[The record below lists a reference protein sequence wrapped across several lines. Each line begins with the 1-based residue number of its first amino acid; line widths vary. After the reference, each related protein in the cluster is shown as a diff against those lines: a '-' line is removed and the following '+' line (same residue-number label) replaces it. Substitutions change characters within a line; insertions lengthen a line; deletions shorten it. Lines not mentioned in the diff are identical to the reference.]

1 MIYLKTGMMFAR
13 DIPPAF
19 STSINEALTADVE
32 ATHTLKFYQFHS
44 IVVLFP
50 FYGTFRSYNTS
61 L

>member
-1 MIYLKTGMMFAR
+1 MIYLETGIVSAR

-19 STSINEALTADVE
+19 STSINEALTVDVE

-44 IVVLFP
+44 IVVLLP
-50 FYGTFRSYNTS
+50 FYRTFRSYNTS

>member
-1 MIYLKTGMMFAR
+1 MIYHKTGMISAR

-19 STSINEALTADVE
+19 SMSINEALTVVVE

-44 IVVLFP
+44 IAKLLP